1 MEDSVL
7 SSEVK
12 SQDYLRIF
20 DEMAA
25 LRFASIELEKI
36 LIYMFDTVD
45 VKALSFL
52 AEQFDLLGIKG
63 WNAAVTEQQK
73 RDLLKQAIELH
84 RYKGTIYAIRRA
96 VQSVGYYDI
105 IIVEGAEP
113 TYDGEFNYDG
123 FINYGGG
130 NWANFRVTLDIG
142 NSKGI
147 NTVETAEAIALINEY
162 KNARSKLVSV
172 AYTATVIDNMDQ
184 ITDEIT
190 LNVLDS
196 SSVLIQQYVF

>member
-12 SQDYLRIF
+12 SQDYLRVF

-25 LRFASIELEKI
+25 LRFAAIELEKI

-84 RYKGTIYAIRRA
+84 RYKGTVYAIRRA
-96 VQSVGYYDI
+96 IQGVGYYDI
-105 IIVEGAEP
+105 TIIEGGGNMYNGAFLYNGLI
-113 TYDGEFNYDG
+113 T
-123 FINYGGG
+123 YGGG
-130 NWANFRVTLDIG
+130 NWATFRVILDIG
-142 NSKGI
+142 DSKGI
-147 NTVETAEAIALINEY
+147 NTIETNEAIALINEY
-162 KNARSKLVSV
+162 KNARSKLILVE
-172 AYTATVIDNMDQ
+172 YTATVIDNVSE
-184 ITDEIT
+184 INDEIT

-196 SSVLIQQYVF
+196 SSVLIDQFVF